1 VLAWEVKWYYS
12 VANKPV
18 GPVTRAE
25 LDALFEAGTITTST
39 LVVQEGM
46 PDWFPFVN
54 LKKTTQ
60 FLPAM
65 AEAPAM
71 ETKEELKD

>member
-1 VLAWEVKWYYS
+1 MLYCNVKWYYS

-25 LDALFEAGTITTST
+25 LDSLFESGTITTST

-60 FLPAM
+60 SLPVI
-65 AEAPAM
+65 AETPA
-71 ETKEELKD
+71 TELKD

>member
-1 VLAWEVKWYYS
+1 MLSWRVKWYYS
-12 VANKPV
+12 VENKPV
-18 GPVTRAE
+18 GPVSRAE
-25 LDALFEAGTITTST
+25 LESLAEAGTITTST

-65 AEAPAM
+65 AEAAAV
-71 ETKEELKD
+71 ESNGEFKG

>member
-1 VLAWEVKWYYS
+1 MLCYNVKWYYS
-12 VANKPV
+12 VASKPV

-25 LDALFEAGTITTST
+25 LESLFEAGTITTST
-39 LVVQEGM
+39 MVVQEGM

-60 FLPAM
+60 FLPST
-65 AEAPAM
+65 AETSAL

>member
-1 VLAWEVKWYYS
+1 MKWYYS
-12 VANKPV
+12 VADKPV

-25 LDALFEAGTITTST
+25 LEALFEAGTITTTT

-46 PDWFPFVN
+46 PDWVPYVN

-65 AEAPAM
+65 AETSAM
-71 ETKEELKD
+71 ETKEEIKH

>member
-1 VLAWEVKWYYS
+1 M
-12 VANKPV
+12 
-18 GPVTRAE
+18 TRSE

-71 ETKEELKD
+71 ETKEEIKD

>member
-1 VLAWEVKWYYS
+1 VKWFYS
-12 VANKPV
+12 LANKPV

-25 LDALFEAGTITTST
+25 LEALFEAGTITTST

-60 FLPAM
+60 FLPGM
-65 AEAPAM
+65 AEVSAM
-71 ETKEELKD
+71 EAKEEIKD

>member
-1 VLAWEVKWYYS
+1 VKWYYS

-25 LDALFEAGTITTST
+25 LESLFEAGTITTST

-46 PDWFPFVN
+46 ADWVPFVN

-60 FLPAM
+60 FLPEM
-65 AEAPAM
+65 SENPAM